1 MPAVSETPSR
11 EEIEASPVRC
21 PHPQTA
27 AKMAEFI
34 KKARAEGD
42 SVGGVV
48 RCRIEGL
55 PAGLGEP
62 VFDRFEADL
71 AKAMLSLPATKGF
84 EIGAGFAA
92 TRMFGSQHN
101 DPFALGG
108 DGAVTTL
115 TNRAGGVL
123 GGMTS
128 GRPVDFRVAFKP
140 TATIAKEQDTVSRDL
155 KPAKVVGRG
164 RHDPCVLPRAVPIV
178 EAMAALVAADALLLN
193 RSARI

>member
-1 MPAVSETPSR
+1 M
-11 EEIEASPVRC
+11 
-21 PHPQTA
+21 
-27 AKMAEFI
+27 
-34 KKARAEGD
+34 
-42 SVGGVV
+42 
-48 RCRIEGL
+48 
-55 PAGLGEP
+55 
-62 VFDRFEADL
+62 
-71 AKAMLSLPATKGF
+71 
-84 EIGAGFAA
+84 
-92 TRMFGSQHN
+92 
-101 DPFALGG
+101 
-108 DGAVTTL
+108 TTL